1 MFCLVVS
8 DMFTLVEGY
17 GKVESINTFFSVSRL
32 AMDIR
37 NHA

>member
-17 GKVESINTFFSVSRL
+17 GKVESINTFFSVSGL
-32 AMDIR
+32 ARKISSP
-37 NHA
+37 A